1 VVNSRTQFAE
11 VFDQL
16 VRESGL
22 SAAEIARRLDV
33 YSGQVSHWRRGGPGG
48 GISLSNVHKIADLF
62 GVDRA
67 QLEVAAGYRTAPA
80 NSDDSPALAALIAIL
95 RRRWDEL
102 QEPEQRAIN
111 AVVRTLAG
119 DALHSR
125 KNALLLAWTRNT
137 GGSVSSASPL
147 ATSAAGL

>member
-1 VVNSRTQFAE
+1 MPDSRTFAE

-16 VRESGL
+16 VRTSGL

-33 YSGQVSHWRRGGPGG
+33 YSGQVSHWRRGG
-48 GISLSNVHKIADLF
+48 GISIANVRHVADLF

-67 QLEVAAGYRTAPA
+67 QLEELAGYPAAPGA
-80 NSDDSPALAALIAIL
+80 AQDESPALAALISIL

-119 DALHSR
+119 DSL
-125 KNALLLAWTRNT
+125 T
-137 GGSVSSASPL
+137 GMKRHIFTML
-147 ATSAAGL
+147 ATLQTDRSTGDAAYGN

>member
-1 VVNSRTQFAE
+1 VATSRTFAE

-16 VRESGL
+16 VRDSGL

-33 YSGQVSHWRRGGPGG
+33 YSGQVSHWRRGG
-48 GISLSNVHKIADLF
+48 GISIANVHKIADLF

-67 QLEVAAGYRTAPA
+67 QLEVAAGYPSAPGA
-80 NSDDSPALAALIAIL
+80 SDDSPALAALISIL

-102 QEPEQRAIN
+102 QEPEQRAIS
-111 AVVRTLAG
+111 AVVKTLAG

-125 KNALLLAWTRNT
+125 KNGLFFAWTRHT
-137 GGSVSSASPL
+137 AESGRSTHPL
-147 ATSAAGL
+147 AAMGAG